1 MIVQHRIIAI
11 KDRSQWMYASYISRV
26 NSMAFRSQLYH
37 PKLRHLLLPSA
48 LFVCGLIIFICGLV
62 RTFHVGEKMTRNA
75 KERRTVQAQ
84 NEYVEWWNA
93 FPLMVSAAL
102 GIVAVL
108 YEKPLV
114 FKIAVVSIAVCFVL
128 SIFSL
133 MLDSAELS
141 WLSESV
147 QYMKFLKMEG
157 FDCKDSTPTYDYG
170 YNTEC
175 KCTKGSTSY
184 ALRWTSCKLM
194 MARYYVYF
202 IIVFFTSCSCGLCL
216 FTLVY
221 FVLKLKSISQI
232 KNTNAGSVDETPLN
246 EDFDNL
252 HGSHV
257 TS

>member
-1 MIVQHRIIAI
+1 
-11 KDRSQWMYASYISRV
+11 
-26 NSMAFRSQLYH
+26 MAFRSQLYH

-62 RTFHVGEKMTRNA
+62 RTFHLGGKMPRNA

-93 FPLMVSAAL
+93 FPLMLSAAL

-157 FDCKDSTPTYDYG
+157 FDCRDSTSTYDNSYD
-170 YNTEC
+170 TRC
-175 KCTKGSTSY
+175 KCTKDDKKGSTSY
-184 ALRWTSCKLM
+184 SLSRTSCKLM
-194 MARYYVYF
+194 MAQYYVYF

-216 FTLVY
+216 FTLAS
-221 FVLKLKSISQI
+221 FVLILKRISQI
-232 KNTNAGSVDETPLN
+232 KNANAESVDETPLN
-246 EDFDNL
+246 DDFDNL